1 MPLDLS
7 SLTMRRIVV
16 RNGLWTDLADRFVET
31 MITAIKYLDQLE
43 SPLPHE
49 VRPTESLHH

>member
-7 SLTMRRIVV
+7 SLTMQRIVV
-16 RNGLWTDLADRFVET
+16 RNGLWTDLADRFLET

-49 VRPTESLHH
+49 VRTTESLHH